1 LIGLKINPSKMDL
14 NDSGGSNLTQKLH
27 SAASSKRRRGLE
39 HVDVEVGANLREY
52 RIRAGLSQEALGV
65 KIGVTFQQV
74 QKYEKGTNAIATAR
88 LPAICEAL
96 NISPND
102 LYGSLYKKGKPR
114 EPAPQ
119 MSSFAVKLALTI
131 DGLSRAK
138 RVAIAGFFA
147 ALTGE
152 EISE

>member
-1 LIGLKINPSKMDL
+1 LAK
-14 NDSGGSNLTQKLH
+14 KLRP
-27 SAASSKRRRGLE
+27 AASSKRRRGLE
-39 HVDVEVGANLREY
+39 HVDAEVGANLREY
-52 RIRAGLSQEALGV
+52 RIRAGLSQEALGT

-74 QKYEKGTNAIATAR
+74 QKYEMGTNAIATAR

-96 NISPND
+96 HISPND
-102 LYGSLYKKGKPR
+102 LYGSLFKSGKAR

-119 MSSFAVKLALTI
+119 LSGFAVKLALTI
-131 DGLSRAK
+131 DRLSGGK
-138 RVAIAGFFA
+138 RRAIAGFFA

>member
-1 LIGLKINPSKMDL
+1 MDL
-14 NDSGGSNLTQKLH
+14 NDSGAFTLAKKLH
-27 SAASSKRRRGLE
+27 PAARGKGRRGLG
-39 HVDVEVGANLREY
+39 HIDVEVGANLREY
-52 RIRAGLSQEALGV
+52 RIRAGLSQEALGA

-74 QKYEKGTNAIATAR
+74 QKYEKGMNAIATAR

-102 LYGSLYKKGKPR
+102 LYGSLFKSGKAR

-119 MSSFAVKLALTI
+119 LSSFAVKLALTI
-131 DGLSRAK
+131 DGLPRGK

>member
-1 LIGLKINPSKMDL
+1 LAQRQQPAARGK
-14 NDSGGSNLTQKLH
+14 GG
-27 SAASSKRRRGLE
+27 RGLGHIDE
-39 HVDVEVGANLREY
+39 EVGANLREY
-52 RIRAGLSQEALGV
+52 RIRAGLSQTDLGT
-65 KIGVTFQQV
+65 KIGVTFQQI
-74 QKYEKGTNAIATAR
+74 QKYEKGSNAIATAR
-88 LPAICEAL
+88 LPGICEVL

-131 DGLSRAK
+131 DGLSRGK
-138 RVAIAGFFA
+138 RVAIAGLIQT
-147 ALTGE
+147 LTGE

>member
-1 LIGLKINPSKMDL
+1 MMDR
-14 NDSGGSNLTQKLH
+14 NGSEGFNLANRRQQPGRGK
-27 SAASSKRRRGLE
+27 SRRGLE

-52 RIRAGLSQEALGV
+52 RIRARLSQEALGA

-88 LPAICEAL
+88 LPAICRTL

-102 LYGSLYKKGKPR
+102 LYGSLFESGKAR

-119 MSSFAVKLALTI
+119 LSSFAVKLALTI

>member
-1 LIGLKINPSKMDL
+1 MAK
-14 NDSGGSNLTQKLH
+14 KLYP
-27 SAASSKRRRGLE
+27 AASSKGRRGLG
-39 HVDVEVGANLREY
+39 HIDAEVGANLRQY
-52 RIRAGLSQEALGV
+52 RIRAGLSQEALGA

-74 QKYEKGTNAIATAR
+74 QKYEKGTNAIAMAR

-96 NISPND
+96 NISRND
-102 LYGSLYKKGKPR
+102 LYGSLFKSGKAR

-119 MSSFAVKLALTI
+119 LSSFAIKLALTI
-131 DGLSRAK
+131 DGLSRGK

>member
-1 LIGLKINPSKMDL
+1 LR
-14 NDSGGSNLTQKLH
+14 Q
-27 SAASSKRRRGLE
+27 
-39 HVDVEVGANLREY
+39 EVCPRN
-52 RIRAGLSQEALGV
+52 LSQEALGA

-88 LPAICEAL
+88 LPAICQAL

-102 LYGSLYKKGKPR
+102 LYESLFKSGKAR

-119 MSSFAVKLALTI
+119 LSSFAVKLALTI
-131 DGLSRAK
+131 DRLSRAK
-138 RVAIAGFFA
+138 RRAIAGFFA